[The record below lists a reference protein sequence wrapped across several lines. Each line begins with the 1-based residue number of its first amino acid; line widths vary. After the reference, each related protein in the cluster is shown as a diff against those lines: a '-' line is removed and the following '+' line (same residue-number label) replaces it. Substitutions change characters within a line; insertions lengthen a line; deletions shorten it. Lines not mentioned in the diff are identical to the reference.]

1 MVNETKNLGG
11 VISEIRSLRELLDA
25 LKEILLKF
33 EIEDVIE
40 SLQIRDTK
48 HYISKISDSTYA
60 KYQTFYIINN
70 LDQPLNVQIKA
81 NWTPTTLNAVNV
93 GAPFIVAPN
102 DVEARGLT
110 PDTIGAIPYVFAEV
124 WCTTAPTTGEVIVKV
139 LKKPV

>member
-1 MVNETKNLGG
+1 MVNGTKKLGE
-11 VISEIRSLRELLDA
+11 VISEIRSLRELLEE
-25 LKEILLKF
+25 LKEMLLKF

-40 SLQIRDTK
+40 ALQIRDTK

-81 NWTPTTLNAVNV
+81 NWTPTTINAVNV
-93 GAPFIVAPN
+93 GTTFTVAPH
-102 DVEARGLT
+102 DAEARGLT
-110 PDTIGAIPYVFAEV
+110 PDTVGAIPYVFAEV
-124 WCTTAPTTGEVIVKV
+124 WCTTAPTAGEVIVKV